1 MVLYMLAAWKYFLII
16 LMSMATILQLSL
28 KWDNILYHDHRHTDS
43 VYAPNYE
50 LYSNSS
56 SGAYDKA
63 PKGTERKYLYAS
75 VYRIV
80 PDFLKNKMKI
90 LNATTGSDIW
100 DFKFLNVVILIIKKL
115 KFKHKYCINMFWR
128 YLWQ

>member
-1 MVLYMLAAWKYFLII
+1 
-16 LMSMATILQLSL
+16 MSMATILQLSL